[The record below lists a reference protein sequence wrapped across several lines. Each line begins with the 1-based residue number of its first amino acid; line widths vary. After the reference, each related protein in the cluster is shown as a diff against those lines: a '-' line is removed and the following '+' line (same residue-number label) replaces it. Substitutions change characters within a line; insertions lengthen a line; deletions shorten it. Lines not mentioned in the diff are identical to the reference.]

1 MKMKKIISLVL
12 ILALSLSLCACGGDS
27 SKSKGELLEVAKDYT
42 SWKEFNGAV
51 DNKPKAENLV
61 GEVGFI
67 QGYIDKI
74 ESNYC
79 IVFPTTSNSNASF
92 LHVYLP
98 KNELANLNVD
108 DPIVAVGII
117 DSTETEDYNFLGHTI
132 ERVYFEIKNAY
143 LISPSEDIE

>member
-1 MKMKKIISLVL
+1 MKMKKLICLVL

-27 SKSKGELLEVAKDYT
+27 AKSKEDLLEVAKDYT
-42 SWKEFNGAV
+42 SWKEFNSAV
-51 DNKPKAENLV
+51 DNKPKAESLV

-67 QGYIDKI
+67 QGYINKI

-79 IVFPTTSNSNASF
+79 IVFPTTSNANVSF

-98 KNELANLNVD
+98 KDELANLNVN

-117 DSTETEDYNFLGHTI
+117 DSTKTEDYTFLGHTI

-143 LISPSEDIE
+143 LLDDVK